1 MVLKRL
7 GVGGGDGTKIINS
20 RPAYAPGGGHR
31 PFPGF
36 PWTDHARLLNFMPA
50 NGQTIK
56 RDVVWRR
63 VSGLKP
69 FSRSR
74 KRYFLP
80 GRGGVPFQ
88 VVRAVEDFKF
98 RFDVYL

>member
-31 PFPGF
+31 PFADF

-50 NGQTIK
+50 NGQSIK

-63 VSGLKP
+63 VGGLKP
-69 FSRSR
+69 FSRPR

-80 GRGGVPFQ
+80 GSGSVPFK
-88 VVRAVEDFKF
+88 VVRAVENFKF
-98 RFDVYL
+98 RFNVNL